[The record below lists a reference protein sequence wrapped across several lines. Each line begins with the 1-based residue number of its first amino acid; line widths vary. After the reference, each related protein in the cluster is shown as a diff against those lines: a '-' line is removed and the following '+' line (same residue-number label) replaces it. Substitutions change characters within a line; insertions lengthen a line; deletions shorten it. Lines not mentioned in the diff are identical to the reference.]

1 MIKFIFLLTPLI
13 LIIYHF
19 FSMRKRLS
27 ISYEIRYGLKCYSC
41 KRDLEWTQ
49 IQPLVPKIENI
60 KICKV
65 CSRDEKL
72 NSLSNKININLI
84 KRFLLSKISDK
95 VQNIFL
101 LLSIIFIFIDAFL
114 SYRFGIKWFWIFNS
128 LSNLLFWIIF
138 FSKYDITT
146 IKKPSNN

>member
-1 MIKFIFLLTPLI
+1 MIKFIFLLTPFLF
-13 LIIYHF
+13 IIYHF
-19 FSMRKRLS
+19 FSKRKRLS
-27 ISYEIRYGLKCYSC
+27 ISYDISYGLKCYSG
-41 KRDLEWTQ
+41 KGDLEDIT
-49 IQPLVPKIENI
+49 PKIKNI
-60 KICKV
+60 KICKI
-65 CSRDEKL
+65 CNRDEKL

-84 KRFLLSKISDK
+84 KRFLLSEISDK

-114 SYRFGIKWFWIFNS
+114 SYRFGIKWFWVFNS
-128 LSNLLFWIIF
+128 LSNLLFWAIF

>member
-1 MIKFIFLLTPLI
+1 MIKFIFLLTPFI

-19 FSMRKRLS
+19 FSRRKRLS

-41 KRDLEWTQ
+41 KEDLEFSK
-49 IQPLVPKIENI
+49 IDPLVPKIENI
-60 KICKV
+60 KICKA

-72 NSLSNKININLI
+72 NSLHSKINVNLI

-101 LLSIIFIFIDAFL
+101 FSSIIFIFIDAL
-114 SYRFGIKWFWIFNS
+114 LIYKYDIRWFWIFNS
-128 LSNLLFWIIF
+128 VSNLMFWILF

>member
-1 MIKFIFLLTPLI
+1 MIKFILLLTPFL

-19 FSMRKRLS
+19 FSKRKRLS
-27 ISYEIRYGLKCYSC
+27 ISFEINHGIKCYSC
-41 KRDLEWTQ
+41 KEDLEVNTTS
-49 IQPLVPKIENI
+49 IPNVENI
-60 KICKV
+60 KMCKS

-72 NSLSNKININLI
+72 NSLHSKINVNPI

-101 LLSIIFIFIDAFL
+101 FSSIIFIFIDAL
-114 SYRFGIKWFWIFNS
+114 LIYKYDIRWFWVFNS
-128 LSNLLFWIIF
+128 VSNLMFWLFF
-138 FSKYDITT
+138 FSKYNITT

>member
-1 MIKFIFLLTPLI
+1 MIKFIFLLTPFL

-19 FSMRKRLS
+19 FSKRKRLS
-27 ISYEIRYGLKCYSC
+27 ISYEINHGIKCYSC
-41 KRDLEWTQ
+41 KEDLEVIT
-49 IQPLVPKIENI
+49 PSVSENI
-60 KICKV
+60 KICKA

-72 NSLSNKININLI
+72 NSLHSKINVNLI

-101 LLSIIFIFIDAFL
+101 FSSIIFIFIDAL
-114 SYRFGIKWFWIFNS
+114 LIYKYDIRWFWIFNS
-128 LSNLLFWIIF
+128 VSNLMFWLLF
-138 FSKYDITT
+138 FSKYNITT